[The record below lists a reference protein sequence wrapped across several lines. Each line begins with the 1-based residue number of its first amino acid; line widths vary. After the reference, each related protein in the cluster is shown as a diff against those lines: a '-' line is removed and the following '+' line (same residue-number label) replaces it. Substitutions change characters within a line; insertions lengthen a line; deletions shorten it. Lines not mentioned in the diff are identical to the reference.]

1 MKHSTDRI
9 LTTHCGSLARPKDL
23 LDLMK
28 AKVIGEPYDEG
39 AYTSRVRSAVA
50 ETVRNQVEIG
60 IDVVTDGELGKSCR
74 VRLRT
79 AATRSTR
86 FPTVTASYNRA
97 TITRHFQKSGQP
109 TRRVIKYGRCNQ

>member
-1 MKHSTDRI
+1 MKHKTDRI

-28 AKVIGEPYDEG
+28 AKINGEPYDHE
-39 AYTSRVRSAVA
+39 AYDRQVQSAVA
-50 ETVRNQVEIG
+50 ETVHQQVKSG
-60 IDVVTDGELGKSCR
+60 IDIVADGEQGKSCR

-86 FPTVTASYNRA
+86 FPTVTASYNCA

-109 TRRVIKYGRCNQ
+109 TRRVIKHGRCDR